1 MYTPLPLL
9 LSRCALYGASQPQDL
24 GDGVHLGEFRTGDPF
39 AVVAVEEDVVL
50 SYQRSLL
57 ESEPLQDILSNG
69 EHGVF
74 SIAVAG
80 VNGGGV
86 DVQVEDLGG
95 DFGSDLFV
103 EVEGSSHFSVLSF
116 FVCSLS

>member
-24 GDGVHLGEFRTGDPF
+24 GDGVHLGKLRAGDAF

-50 SYQRSLL
+50 SCQRSFLGC
-57 ESEPLQDILSNG
+57 EPLQDILSNG
-69 EHGVF
+69 EHGV
-74 SIAVAG
+74 SAVAVAG
-80 VNGGGV
+80 VDGGGV
-86 DVQVEDLGG
+86 DIQVEDLGG
-95 DFGSDLFV
+95 DFGSDLTV